1 PTFPI
6 GTYYGPAPISNAVV
20 SPCTYLRQLGAMNKN
35 NLVVGG
41 VIGNRG
47 NAGSGIFPRYR
58 LRFPKNGFLT
68 CGNFYFFY
76 GFGVGQIGIENH
88 ISGIVTKKLPIRGK
102 IIVVVQ
108 SVGLWVEG
116 NLFLLH
122 TLRWGFF
129 LLFTTDNCAQHGHG
143 P

>member
-1 PTFPI
+1 MGTPTLCSGNCGPVRGNIPHIQPGEPTFPI

-76 GFGVGQIGIENH
+76 GFGV
-88 ISGIVTKKLPIRGK
+88 
-102 IIVVVQ
+102 
-108 SVGLWVEG
+108 
-116 NLFLLH
+116 
-122 TLRWGFF
+122 
-129 LLFTTDNCAQHGHG
+129 
-143 P
+143 